1 MGFSEKTFQFSLERR
16 NYMIYLVFLGGVILG
31 SIITIITQL
40 MRKTHGKMIVD
51 HEKETCHVF
60 LNSEEISKSKTN
72 RVVLEV
78 VHNSKTSQE

>member
-1 MGFSEKTFQFSLERR
+1 
-16 NYMIYLVFLGGVILG
+16 MIYLVFLGGAILG
-31 SIITIITQL
+31 SIIATITQL
-40 MRKTHGKMIVD
+40 IRKTHGKIIVD

-72 RVVLEV
+72 RAILEV

>member
-1 MGFSEKTFQFSLERR
+1 
-16 NYMIYLVFLGGVILG
+16 MIYLVFLGGVILG
-31 SIITIITQL
+31 NIIATITQL

-60 LNSEEISKSKTN
+60 LNSEEISKSRTN
-72 RVVLEV
+72 RVILEV

>member
-1 MGFSEKTFQFSLERR
+1 
-16 NYMIYLVFLGGVILG
+16 MIYLVFLGGVILG
-31 SIITIITQL
+31 NIIATITQL
-40 MRKTHGKMIVD
+40 IRKTHGKIIVD

-72 RVVLEV
+72 RAILEV

>member
-1 MGFSEKTFQFSLERR
+1 
-16 NYMIYLVFLGGVILG
+16 MIYLVFLGGVILG
-31 SIITIITQL
+31 SIITTITQL

-60 LNSEEISKSKTN
+60 LNSEENSKSKTN
-72 RVVLEV
+72 RVILEV

>member
-1 MGFSEKTFQFSLERR
+1 
-16 NYMIYLVFLGGVILG
+16 MIYLVFLGGVILG
-31 SIITIITQL
+31 SIIATITRS

-72 RVVLEV
+72 RVILEV

>member
-1 MGFSEKTFQFSLERR
+1 
-16 NYMIYLVFLGGVILG
+16 MIYLVFLGGVILG
-31 SIITIITQL
+31 SIIATITQL

-60 LNSEEISKSKTN
+60 LNSEEISKSRTN
-72 RVVLEV
+72 RVLLEV

>member
-1 MGFSEKTFQFSLERR
+1 
-16 NYMIYLVFLGGVILG
+16 MIYLVFLGGVILG
-31 SIITIITQL
+31 SIITTITQL

>member
-1 MGFSEKTFQFSLERR
+1 
-16 NYMIYLVFLGGVILG
+16 MIYLVFLGGVILG
-31 SIITIITQL
+31 SIIATIAQL
-40 MRKTHGKMIVD
+40 MRKTHGKMVVD

-72 RVVLEV
+72 RVILEV

>member
-1 MGFSEKTFQFSLERR
+1 
-16 NYMIYLVFLGGVILG
+16 MIYLVFLGGVILG
-31 SIITIITQL
+31 SIVTTITQL

-72 RVVLEV
+72 RVILEV

>member
-1 MGFSEKTFQFSLERR
+1 
-16 NYMIYLVFLGGVILG
+16 MIYLVFLGGVILG
-31 SIITIITQL
+31 SIIATIAQL

-60 LNSEEISKSKTN
+60 LNSEEILKSKTN
-72 RVVLEV
+72 RVILEV

>member
-1 MGFSEKTFQFSLERR
+1 
-16 NYMIYLVFLGGVILG
+16 MIYLVFLGGVILG
-31 SIITIITQL
+31 SIIATIIQL
-40 MRKTHGKMIVD
+40 MRKAHGKMIVD

-72 RVVLEV
+72 RVILEV

>member
-1 MGFSEKTFQFSLERR
+1 
-16 NYMIYLVFLGGVILG
+16 MIYLVFLGGVILG
-31 SIITIITQL
+31 SIIATITQL

-60 LNSEEISKSKTN
+60 LNSEEISMSKTN
-72 RVVLEV
+72 RVLLEV

>member
-1 MGFSEKTFQFSLERR
+1 
-16 NYMIYLVFLGGVILG
+16 MIYLVFLGGAILG
-31 SIITIITQL
+31 SIIATITQL
-40 MRKTHGKMIVD
+40 MRKTHGKIIVD

-72 RVVLEV
+72 RVILEV

>member
-1 MGFSEKTFQFSLERR
+1 
-16 NYMIYLVFLGGVILG
+16 MIYLVFLGGAILG
-31 SIITIITQL
+31 GIITAISRS

-72 RVVLEV
+72 RVILEV
-78 VHNSKTSQE
+78 VHNSKISQE

>member
-1 MGFSEKTFQFSLERR
+1 
-16 NYMIYLVFLGGVILG
+16 MIYLVFLGGVILG
-31 SIITIITQL
+31 SMIATIAQL

-72 RVVLEV
+72 RALLEV
-78 VHNSKTSQE
+78 VHNSKSSQE

>member
-1 MGFSEKTFQFSLERR
+1 
-16 NYMIYLVFLGGVILG
+16 MIYLVFLVGVILG
-31 SIITIITQL
+31 SIIAIITQL
-40 MRKTHGKMIVD
+40 IRKTHGKIIVD

-72 RVVLEV
+72 RVILEV

>member
-1 MGFSEKTFQFSLERR
+1 
-16 NYMIYLVFLGGVILG
+16 MIYLVFLGGVILG
-31 SIITIITQL
+31 SIIAIITQS

-72 RVVLEV
+72 RVILEV

>member
-1 MGFSEKTFQFSLERR
+1 
-16 NYMIYLVFLGGVILG
+16 MIYLVFLGGVILG

-72 RVVLEV
+72 RVILEV

>member
-1 MGFSEKTFQFSLERR
+1 
-16 NYMIYLVFLGGVILG
+16 MIYLVFLGGVILG
-31 SIITIITQL
+31 SIITTISRS

-72 RVVLEV
+72 RVILEV

>member
-1 MGFSEKTFQFSLERR
+1 
-16 NYMIYLVFLGGVILG
+16 MIYLFFLGGVILG
-31 SIITIITQL
+31 DIIATIIQS
-40 MRKTHGKMIVD
+40 MRKAHGKMIVD

-72 RVVLEV
+72 RVILEV

>member
-1 MGFSEKTFQFSLERR
+1 
-16 NYMIYLVFLGGVILG
+16 MIYLVFLGGVILG

-60 LNSEEISKSKTN
+60 LNSEEISKSRTN
-72 RVVLEV
+72 RVILEV

>member
-1 MGFSEKTFQFSLERR
+1 
-16 NYMIYLVFLGGVILG
+16 MIYLVFLGGVILG
-31 SIITIITQL
+31 SIIATVTQS

-60 LNSEEISKSKTN
+60 LNSEEISKSKIN
-72 RVVLEV
+72 RVILEV

>member
-1 MGFSEKTFQFSLERR
+1 
-16 NYMIYLVFLGGVILG
+16 MIYLVFLGGVILG

-40 MRKTHGKMIVD
+40 MRKTHGKIIVD

-72 RVVLEV
+72 RVILEV

>member
-1 MGFSEKTFQFSLERR
+1 
-16 NYMIYLVFLGGVILG
+16 MIYLVFLGGVILG

-72 RVVLEV
+72 RVLLEV

>member
-1 MGFSEKTFQFSLERR
+1 
-16 NYMIYLVFLGGVILG
+16 MIYLVFLGGIILG
-31 SIITIITQL
+31 SVITTITQL
-40 MRKTHGKMIVD
+40 IRKTHGKIIVD

-72 RVVLEV
+72 RVILEV

>member
-1 MGFSEKTFQFSLERR
+1 
-16 NYMIYLVFLGGVILG
+16 MIYLVFLGGVILG
-31 SIITIITQL
+31 SIITTITQL

-72 RVVLEV
+72 RVILEV
-78 VHNSKTSQE
+78 VHNSKISQE

>member
-1 MGFSEKTFQFSLERR
+1 
-16 NYMIYLVFLGGVILG
+16 MIYLVFLGGVILG
-31 SIITIITQL
+31 SIITTITQL

-60 LNSEEISKSKTN
+60 LNSEEISKSKIN
-72 RVVLEV
+72 RVILEV

>member
-1 MGFSEKTFQFSLERR
+1 
-16 NYMIYLVFLGGVILG
+16 MIYLVFLGGVILG
-31 SIITIITQL
+31 SIIATISQL

-72 RVVLEV
+72 RVILEV

>member
-1 MGFSEKTFQFSLERR
+1 
-16 NYMIYLVFLGGVILG
+16 MIYLIFLGGVILG
-31 SIITIITQL
+31 SIIATITQL

-72 RVVLEV
+72 RVILEI
-78 VHNSKTSQE
+78 VHNSKTSQK